1 MQHYVAMGV
10 SGCGKSSVGTAVA
23 DALGGQFIDGDDLHP
38 PQNIAKMAQGHPLND
53 TDRAPW
59 LEQIGQTLCMQ
70 QDVTV
75 IACSALKR
83 SYRDIIRR
91 ASGKQVT
98 FLHLSGTR
106 QVIANR
112 MAARSNH
119 FMPPALLDS
128 QFAALQ
134 PPSWDE
140 GAITV
145 DIDQPFDVVV
155 AQILAQING

>member
-1 MQHYVAMGV
+1 MQNYVVMGV

-23 DALGGQFIDGDDLHP
+23 HALGGQFIDGDDLHP
-38 PQNIAKMAQGHPLND
+38 PQNIAKMAQGQPLTD
-53 TDRAPW
+53 ADRAPW

-83 SYRDIIRR
+83 RYRDIIRR
-91 ASGKQVT
+91 AAGQQVT

-106 QVIANR
+106 QVIESR
-112 MAARSNH
+112 MAARTDH
-119 FMPPALLDS
+119 FMPLSLLDS

-134 PPSWDE
+134 QPSQDE
-140 GAITV
+140 RAITV

-155 AQILAQING
+155 AQILTQING